1 MSMDHSAAGLSWSN
15 AGILV
20 MEDGLMYGR
29 AIAGR
34 GWTSNF
40 RAAATAS
47 SFECVVLFALIGI
60 AVTAALLIAASAET
74 IAAVAG
80 ALTP

>member
-1 MSMDHSAAGLSWSN
+1 MDHSAAGLSWSN

-47 SFECVVLFALIGI
+47 SFECVVLFSLVGI
-60 AVTAALLIAASAET
+60 AVSAALLLVAPAET
-74 IAAVAG
+74 VAAVTAG
-80 ALTP
+80 LTP